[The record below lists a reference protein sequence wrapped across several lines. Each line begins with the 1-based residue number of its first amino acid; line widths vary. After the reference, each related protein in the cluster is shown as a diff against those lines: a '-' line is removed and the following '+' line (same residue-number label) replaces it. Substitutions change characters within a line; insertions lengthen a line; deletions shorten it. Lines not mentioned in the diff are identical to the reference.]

1 MTHLLTHQ
9 QWSSRPR
16 RATLLAA
23 LVACLLMLAPTTAFA
38 QDSSIE
44 GYGGE
49 GGNALS
55 TVNQGD
61 ADDDSAAA
69 AAAGGSSGDAKSS
82 GDANVGPGAL
92 PFTGQD
98 VGLMLLGS
106 LVLIGAGAALARATR
121 PSEQ

>member
-9 QWSSRPR
+9 QSSSRPR
-16 RATLLAA
+16 RATFLAA

-49 GGNALS
+49 GGKALS
-55 TVNQGD
+55 TINQGD
-61 ADDDSAAA
+61 AADGSAAA
-69 AAAGGSSGDAKSS
+69 AAADGSS